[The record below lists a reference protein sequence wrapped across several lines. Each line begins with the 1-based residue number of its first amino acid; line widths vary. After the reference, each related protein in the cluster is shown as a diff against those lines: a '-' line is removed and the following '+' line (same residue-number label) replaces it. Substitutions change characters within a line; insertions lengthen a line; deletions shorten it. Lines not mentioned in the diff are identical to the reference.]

1 MIINKNWKIETVQHF
16 VVLRQ
21 RGPSENAR
29 GKNDDLRAKKAI
41 STQMINVI
49 NARRPN
55 VTPE

>member
-29 GKNDDLRAKKAI
+29 GKNDDLQQIAI
-41 STQMINVI
+41 CSKW
-49 NARRPN
+49 
-55 VTPE
+55 